1 MKSES
6 RDYVSKGG
14 WMAAVLSMYMDICR
28 FFFGSGAKKEHNRLD
43 CIKKQQVAS
52 PPDGHGVSVDGQKK
66 YISRFF
72 LFHARSSL
80 STLCPHDECS
90 FS

>member
-6 RDYVSKGG
+6 RDCKGG

-52 PPDGHGVSVDGQKK
+52 PPHGVSVDGKRN
-66 YISRFF
+66 ISADFF
-72 LFHARSSL
+72 YF
-80 STLCPHDECS
+80 TLVPT
-90 FS
+90 FPYKNPTI

>member
-1 MKSES
+1 
-6 RDYVSKGG
+6 
-14 WMAAVLSMYMDICR
+14 MAAVLSMYMDICR

-72 LFHARSSL
+72 LFHALARTNTKSARFHNFFFPFSS
-80 STLCPHDECS
+80 SSPD
-90 FS
+90 